1 MNGKAC
7 SAREWAVRLGRLM
20 MATELF
26 RQAGK
31 SEQQMSLISG
41 NEELWNRLK
50 QGVKE
55 SCEVITGFHRDPHSA
70 KGG

>member
-1 MNGKAC
+1 
-7 SAREWAVRLGRLM
+7 

-41 NEELWNRLK
+41 NKELWNRLK

-55 SCEVITGFHRDPHSA
+55 SCEVITGFHWDPHSA

>member
-1 MNGKAC
+1 
-7 SAREWAVRLGRLM
+7 

-55 SCEVITGFHRDPHSA
+55 SCEVITGFHRDLHSA